1 MKENYRT
8 IRVSVEFYINEDNIS
23 CDQDDLEYSLIKDVE
38 KAFDNQI
45 QNQESVLYQANYI
58 ADVDD

>member
-1 MKENYRT
+1 MEGNYRT

-23 CDQDDLEYSLIKDVE
+23 CDQDDLEYLVIKDVE

-58 ADVDD
+58 VDVDD